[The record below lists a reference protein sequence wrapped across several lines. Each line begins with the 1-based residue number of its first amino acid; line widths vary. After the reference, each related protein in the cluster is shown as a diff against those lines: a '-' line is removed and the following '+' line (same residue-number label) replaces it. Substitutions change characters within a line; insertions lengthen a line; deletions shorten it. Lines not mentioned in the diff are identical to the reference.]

1 MLSCVWLFSP
11 SWTIT
16 ARLFC
21 PWDFPGKNTGADCH
35 FPPPRDLPN
44 PGIKLLSSVAPD
56 LAGEFFTTEPPE
68 KPLSCIGFLR
78 NTLWHW
84 YSRASYLL
92 RKCSG
97 RKTSAGVNEAGE
109 ETKQRENFSWSL
121 MRSIFNVIL
130 QEISRVVIV
139 LQIWSMFK
147 SWELIFTMYFI
158 LPFQNTLNCLVI
170 LMAPKWF

>member
-1 MLSCVWLFSP
+1 MLLWPHGLWP
-11 SWTIT
+11 T
-16 ARLFC
+16 RLFC

-147 SWELIFTMYFI
+147 SWELIFTM
-158 LPFQNTLNCLVI
+158 LCLSVI
-170 LMAPKWF
+170 DFFGETIHRH